1 MGVYPFMFGTV
12 KDFEPVAQAII
23 EVSQIT
29 HTPTHEMVLTLLKQK
44 GLKEPYD
51 WDEYADMFFPKAR
64 ELSEIAA
71 TAEKAGEQ
79 EKASEY
85 YLRSSAVYRIAR
97 FPAPRSEKQR
107 LAWTLGKEAF
117 YKGGA

>member
-1 MGVYPFMFGTV
+1 
-12 KDFEPVAQAII
+12 
-23 EVSQIT
+23 
-29 HTPTHEMVLTLLKQK
+29 MVLTVLEQK

-51 WDEYADMFFPKAR
+51 WDEYAEMFSPKAQ
-64 ELSEIAA
+64 ELSDIAA
-71 TAEKAGEQ
+71 SAEKAGEK

-85 YLRSSAVYRIAR
+85 YLRSSALYRIAR
-97 FPAPRSEKQR
+97 FPAPRSDKQR